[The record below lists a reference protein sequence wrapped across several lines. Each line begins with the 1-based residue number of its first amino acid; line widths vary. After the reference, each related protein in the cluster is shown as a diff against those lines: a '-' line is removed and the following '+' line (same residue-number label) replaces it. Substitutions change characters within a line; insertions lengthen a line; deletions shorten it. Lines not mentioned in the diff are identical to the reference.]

1 MKKTLSTI
9 HRTAALTAFLL
20 ILSFFL
26 STVLVEIFGG
36 YNAILTV
43 KTYICYAVW
52 LLIPAMATAGI
63 TGAKLAP
70 KATKGLIG
78 AKKKRMPFVAA
89 NGLLIL
95 LPAAIY
101 LQHLASIGSFD
112 TTFYVI
118 QGIELV
124 AGFTNLTLMGL
135 NIRDGLKM
143 TRARSV

>member
-1 MKKTLSTI
+1 
-9 HRTAALTAFLL
+9 
-20 ILSFFL
+20 
-26 STVLVEIFGG
+26 
-36 YNAILTV
+36 
-43 KTYICYAVW
+43 
-52 LLIPAMATAGI
+52 MATAGI
-63 TGAKLAP
+63 TGAKLAS
-70 KATKGLIG
+70 KATKGVAS

-89 NGLLIL
+89 NGLLVL

-118 QGIELV
+118 QAIELV

-143 TRARSV
+143 ARVRSA